1 MQLLKILTFIS
12 FVTVS
17 QLTLAAPQSGKY
29 FDHAIFVLFENTNYS
44 TALAQPFFG
53 KLAKSGSNFTNF
65 SALTHPSQGNYV
77 ALTSGSLNGVKGD
90 AQYDIDSTNIIDLLE
105 KKNLTWKVYA
115 EDYPGNCFT
124 GMSSKGYVRR
134 HNPFISYIN
143 IQKNLAR
150 CARIVNASDF
160 DKDVANGT
168 LPNYV
173 FYVPNLKNCGH
184 DTGVAYA
191 DKWYGQKFGSYIS
204 NSKFMENTVLISTF
218 DESGPG
224 LRNQIYTSI
233 FGPAVQ
239 AGNYSASLSTYS
251 LLKLMEENW
260 DLGDLGRGD
269 ATAAS
274 VPQIWK

>member
-1 MQLLKILTFIS
+1 MQLLKTLS
-12 FVTVS
+12 LVLAVSVS
-17 QLTLAAPQSGKY
+17 QMAFANTQSGKY

-44 TALAQPFFG
+44 KAVAQPFFG
-53 KLAKSGSNFTNF
+53 KLAKSGANFTNF
-65 SALTHPSQGNYV
+65 SALTHPSQGNYI
-77 ALTSGSLNGVKGD
+77 ALTSGSLNGVTGD
-90 AQYDIDSTNIIDLLE
+90 SKYDINSTNIVDLLE

-124 GMSSKGYVRR
+124 GMSNQGYARK

-143 IQKNLAR
+143 IQKNPAR
-150 CARIVNASDF
+150 CANIVDASAF

-173 FYVPNLKNCGH
+173 FYVPNMQNDGH
-184 DTGVAYA
+184 NTGVTYA
-191 DKWYGQKFGSYIS
+191 DNWYGQKFNSYIA
-204 NSKFMENTVLISTF
+204 NSKFMDNTILISTF

-233 FGPAVQ
+233 VGSSVR
-239 AGNYSASLSTYS
+239 AGDYSAAVSTYS

-269 ATAAS
+269 ASAAS
-274 VPQIWK
+274 VPSIWK

>member
-1 MQLLKILTFIS
+1 MQLLKNLS
-12 FVTVS
+12 LVLAVSVS
-17 QLTLAAPQSGKY
+17 QMAFANTQSGKY

-44 TALAQPFFG
+44 KAMAQPFFG

-65 SALTHPSQGNYV
+65 SALTHPSQGNYI

-90 AQYDIDSTNIIDLLE
+90 GKYDIDSTNIVDLLE
-105 KKNLTWKVYA
+105 KKNLTWKVYV

-124 GMSSKGYVRR
+124 GMASKDYERK

-143 IQKNLAR
+143 IQKNPAR
-150 CARIVNASDF
+150 CARIVEASEF

-173 FYVPNLKNCGH
+173 FYVPNMKNNGH
-184 DTGVAYA
+184 NTGVTYA
-191 DKWYGQKFGSYIS
+191 DKWYGQKFGGYVS
-204 NSKFMENTVLISTF
+204 NSNFMENTILISSF
-218 DESGPG
+218 DESGAGP
-224 LRNQIYTSI
+224 RNQIYTSI
-233 FGPAVQ
+233 VGSPVR
-239 AGNYSASLSTYS
+239 AGDYSAAVSTYS

-269 ATAAS
+269 ASAAS
-274 VPQIWK
+274 VPNIWK